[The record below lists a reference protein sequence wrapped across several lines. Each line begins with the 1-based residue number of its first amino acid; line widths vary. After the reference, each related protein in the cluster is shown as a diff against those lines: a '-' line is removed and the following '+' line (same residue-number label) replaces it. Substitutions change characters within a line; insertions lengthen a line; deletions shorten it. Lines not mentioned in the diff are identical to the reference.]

1 MSPKK
6 TIVCTT
12 PERWCST
19 KEICEH
25 LGVTR
30 DTVLTWILENGLPA
44 YKVGRAWKYKQS
56 EVDEWLKN
64 SVAPMQK
71 KEIPMVTTDKKQ
83 YEEYPE
89 TRDLDGLYIQVL
101 RRGNRVFRCFTDLSI
116 KEQTDFLKGLDTE
129 ALVRTCLLMTHT
141 LRDIADSLNLYGDRA
156 VEDDQV
162 IISYKKLWKLL
173 IDKDLKRREFA
184 EKAGINDYTLV
195 QMNKGKKIQPVI
207 IERICSTLGCTPNEI
222 MEFET
227 IE

>member
-1 MSPKK
+1 MSEQYYLLRLWDPSVPPFVSADRMY
-6 TIVCTT
+6 IGS
-12 PERWCST
+12 ES
-19 KEICEH
+19 EIQ
-25 LGVTR
+25 
-30 DTVLTWILENGLPA
+30 
-44 YKVGRAWKYKQS
+44 RAM
-56 EVDEWLKN
+56 EAMEANNV
-64 SVAPMQK
+64 
-71 KEIPMVTTDKKQ
+71 PMVTTETKQ
-83 YEEYPE
+83 YEAYPE
-89 TRDLDGLYIQVL
+89 ARDLDGLYIQVI
-101 RRGNRVFRCFTDLSI
+101 RKGNRVFRCFTDLSI
-116 KEQTDFLKGLDTE
+116 KEQTDFLRGLDSE

-184 EKAGINDYTLV
+184 EKAGISDYTLV

>member
-1 MSPKK
+1 MAYVPVSGVILAGDLNIFRTSKVDGRIMSYVLNHVVNSNIARIAQGKSVVH
-6 TIVCTT
+6 IQAN
-12 PERWCST
+12 
-19 KEICEH
+19 EISK
-25 LGVTR
+25 
-30 DTVLTWILENGLPA
+30 I
-44 YKVGRAWKYKQS
+44 
-56 EVDEWLKN
+56 
-64 SVAPMQK
+64 
-71 KEIPMVTTDKKQ
+71 MVTTDTKQ

-101 RRGNRVFRCFTDLSI
+101 RKGNRVFRCFTDLSI
-116 KEQTDFLKGLDTE
+116 KEQTDFLKGLDNE

-156 VEDDQV
+156 IEDDQV

-184 EKAGINDYTLV
+184 EKAGISDYTLV